1 MRCVRPGADQV
12 PEPGLARGVTF
23 HASDDVFAIRAL
35 PVPSNQG
42 YGQAMQCRSCHTS
55 RLPPAVESVRGRGD
69 IQMCSPTSQTG
80 GGRVHLSARTR
91 YADRHSSGESPS
103 VVGRSVAG
111 RISPVGPTVQRPQRG
126 AYRAQ
131 PGSEPA
137 AGLALVNL
145 TRTFGT
151 RTVVKGLTLTAGAG
165 QVVGLLGPNGC
176 GKSTTMK
183 MLGGVLAAT
192 SGTFTLDGVA
202 GGVGALG
209 VKARTGFIPDVGGLF
224 PRLSAWEHL
233 ELCARLFAVPN
244 WRVRG
249 AGLLAALDL
258 DGATH
263 ERAGEF
269 SHGMSRK
276 LSAAIALLPDAGLL
290 LADEPFDGVDLA
302 GIDSLCTL
310 FSRAAARGAVVVVS
324 THLLG
329 VAETLC
335 DQVHLVKAGSVLAAG
350 SPADLAGAG
359 SLAGAY
365 QRVLSAHQRL
375 GR

>member
-1 MRCVRPGADQV
+1 M
-12 PEPGLARGVTF
+12 VT
-23 HASDDVFAIRAL
+23 
-35 PVPSNQG
+35 
-42 YGQAMQCRSCHTS
+42 
-55 RLPPAVESVRGRGD
+55 SVGGRGD
-69 IQMCSPTSQTG
+69 IQVCATTSQAG
-80 GGRVHLSARTR
+80 AGRVHVSARTR
-91 YADRHSSGESPS
+91 YAERRSPLTSAS
-103 VVGRSVAG
+103 VVDRLLAG
-111 RISPVGPTVQRPQRG
+111 RVSPGDPAVDQPHRG
-126 AYRAQ
+126 AYPAQ
-131 PGSEPA
+131 LSSEPA
-137 AGLALVNL
+137 TGLALANL
-145 TRTFGT
+145 TRTFGA
-151 RTVVKGLTLTAGAG
+151 RTVVNGLTMTAHAG

-192 SGTFTLDGVA
+192 SGTFTLDGA
-202 GGVGALG
+202 LGGVGALG

-244 WRVRG
+244 WRMRG
-249 AGLLAALDL
+249 AGLLADLDL

-276 LSAAIALLPDAGLL
+276 LSAAIALLPGPGLL
-290 LADEPFDGVDLA
+290 LADEPFDGVDQA
-302 GIDSLCTL
+302 GVDSLCTL
-310 FSRAAARGAVVVVS
+310 FSGAAARGAVVLVS

-329 VAETLC
+329 VAESLC

-350 SPADLAGAG
+350 TPADLAGSG

-365 QRVLSAHQRL
+365 QRVLSARQHV

>member
-1 MRCVRPGADQV
+1 M
-12 PEPGLARGVTF
+12 LTF
-23 HASDDVFAIRAL
+23 HAGDDVLAIGAP
-35 PVPSNQG
+35 PVPSNEG
-42 YGQAMQCRSCHTS
+42 YGQAMPCRSYNTS
-55 RLPPAVESVRGRGD
+55 SLSPAVESVRGRGD
-69 IQMCSPTSQTG
+69 SQMCSLTSQTG
-80 GGRVHLSARTR
+80 GGRGHLSAHTR
-91 YADRHSSGESPS
+91 YAEARPPGESAS
-103 VVGRSVAG
+103 VAGRSVAG
-111 RISPVGPTVQRPQRG
+111 ARVPVGATIQRPQRG
-126 AYRAQ
+126 AYCAQ
-131 PGSEPA
+131 PGPEPA

-151 RTVVKGLTLTAGAG
+151 RTVVNGLTLTAGAG

-192 SGTFTLDGVA
+192 SGTFTLDGVR
-202 GGVGALG
+202 GGVGALD

-233 ELCARLFAVPN
+233 ELCARLFAVPD

-258 DGATH
+258 DAATH

-276 LSAAIALLPDAGLL
+276 LSAAIALLPDPRLL

-302 GIDSLCTL
+302 GIDSLCAL
-310 FSRAAARGAVVVVS
+310 FSRAAARGAVVLVS

-329 VAETLC
+329 VAESLC

-365 QRVLSAHQRL
+365 QRVLSAPQHLR
-375 GR
+375 

>member
-1 MRCVRPGADQV
+1 M
-12 PEPGLARGVTF
+12 VT
-23 HASDDVFAIRAL
+23 
-35 PVPSNQG
+35 
-42 YGQAMQCRSCHTS
+42 
-55 RLPPAVESVRGRGD
+55 SVGGRGD
-69 IQMCSPTSQTG
+69 IQVCATTSQAG
-80 GGRVHLSARTR
+80 AGRVHVSARTR
-91 YADRHSSGESPS
+91 YAERRSPLTSAS
-103 VVGRSVAG
+103 VVDRLLAG
-111 RISPVGPTVQRPQRG
+111 RVSPGDPAVDQPHRG
-126 AYRAQ
+126 AYPAQ
-131 PGSEPA
+131 LSSEPA
-137 AGLALVNL
+137 TGLALANL
-145 TRTFGT
+145 TRTFGA
-151 RTVVKGLTLTAGAG
+151 RTVVNGLTMTAHAG

-192 SGTFTLDGVA
+192 SGTFTLDGA
-202 GGVGALG
+202 LGGVGALG

-249 AGLLAALDL
+249 AGLLASLDL

-276 LSAAIALLPDAGLL
+276 LSAAIALLPGPGLL
-290 LADEPFDGVDLA
+290 LADEPFDGVDQA

-310 FSRAAARGAVVVVS
+310 FSGAAARGTVVLVS

-329 VAETLC
+329 VAESLC

-350 SPADLAGAG
+350 TPADLAGSG

-365 QRVLSAHQRL
+365 QRVLSARQHV

>member
-1 MRCVRPGADQV
+1 V
-12 PEPGLARGVTF
+12 VT
-23 HASDDVFAIRAL
+23 
-35 PVPSNQG
+35 
-42 YGQAMQCRSCHTS
+42 
-55 RLPPAVESVRGRGD
+55 SVGGRGD
-69 IQMCSPTSQTG
+69 IQVCATTSQAG
-80 GGRVHLSARTR
+80 AGRVHVSARTR
-91 YADRHSSGESPS
+91 YAERRSPLTSAS
-103 VVGRSVAG
+103 VVDRPLAG
-111 RISPVGPTVQRPQRG
+111 RVSPRDPAVDQPHRG

-131 PGSEPA
+131 LSSEPA
-137 AGLALVNL
+137 TGLALANL

-151 RTVVKGLTLTAGAG
+151 RTVVNGLTMTAHAG
-165 QVVGLLGPNGC
+165 QVVGLLGSNGC

-192 SGTFTLDGVA
+192 SGTFTLDGA
-202 GGVGALG
+202 LGGVGALG

-249 AGLLAALDL
+249 AGLLACLDL

-276 LSAAIALLPDAGLL
+276 LSAAIALLPGPDLL
-290 LADEPFDGVDLA
+290 LADEPFDGVDQA

-310 FSRAAARGAVVVVS
+310 FSGAAARGTVVLVS

-329 VAETLC
+329 VAESLC

-350 SPADLAGAG
+350 TPADLAGSG

-365 QRVLSAHQRL
+365 QRVLSARQHV

>member
-1 MRCVRPGADQV
+1 MPTD
-12 PEPGLARGVTF
+12 LAT
-23 HASDDVFAIRAL
+23 
-35 PVPSNQG
+35 
-42 YGQAMQCRSCHTS
+42 
-55 RLPPAVESVRGRGD
+55 
-69 IQMCSPTSQTG
+69 
-80 GGRVHLSARTR
+80 
-91 YADRHSSGESPS
+91 DR
-103 VVGRSVAG
+103 RN
-111 RISPVGPTVQRPQRG
+111 RG
-126 AYRAQ
+126 ARPAQ
-131 PGSEPA
+131 PRFEPA
-137 AGLALVNL
+137 AGLALSSL

-151 RTVVKGLTLTAGAG
+151 RTVVNGLTLTAGAG

-183 MLGGVLAAT
+183 MLGGVLSAT
-192 SGTFTLDGVA
+192 SGTFSLHGTP

-258 DGATH
+258 DNAMH
-263 ERAGEF
+263 ARAGEF

-276 LSAAIALLPDAGLL
+276 LSAAIALLPAPGLL
-290 LADEPFDGVDLA
+290 LADEPFDGVDA
-302 GIDSLCTL
+302 SGIDALCVL
-310 FSRAAARGAVVVVS
+310 FAGAAARGAVVLVS

-329 VAETLC
+329 VAESLC

-350 SPADLAGAG
+350 TPADLAGAG
-359 SLAGAY
+359 SLAGTY
-365 QRVLSAHQRL
+365 QRVLSTRQYA

>member
-1 MRCVRPGADQV
+1 MV
-12 PEPGLARGVTF
+12 P
-23 HASDDVFAIRAL
+23 
-35 PVPSNQG
+35 
-42 YGQAMQCRSCHTS
+42 
-55 RLPPAVESVRGRGD
+55 SVRGRGD
-69 IQMCSPTSQTG
+69 IQVCPTTSQAAV
-80 GGRVHLSARTR
+80 GRVQVNPRTKYAERRSPPASA
-91 YADRHSSGESPS
+91 G
-103 VVGRSVAG
+103 VVGRPVAA
-111 RISPVGPTVQRPQRG
+111 RVSPVNPAVDRPHRG
-126 AYRAQ
+126 AYPAQ

-137 AGLALVNL
+137 AGLALASL

-151 RTVVKGLTLTAGAG
+151 RTVVNGLTLTAGAG

-192 SGTFTLDGVA
+192 SGAFTLDGA
-202 GGVGALG
+202 PGGVGALG

-244 WRVRG
+244 WRILG

-276 LSAAIALLPDAGLL
+276 LSAAIALLPGPGLL
-290 LADEPFDGVDLA
+290 LADEPFDGVDQA

-310 FSRAAARGAVVVVS
+310 FSAAAARGTVVVVS

-329 VAETLC
+329 VAESLC
-335 DQVHLVKAGSVLAAG
+335 DQVHLVRAGSVLAVG
-350 SPADLAGAG
+350 TPADLAGAG

-365 QRVLSAHQRL
+365 QRVLSARQHA

>member
-1 MRCVRPGADQV
+1 MG
-12 PEPGLARGVTF
+12 G
-23 HASDDVFAIRAL
+23 IRAGAGTRDGDRWSPL
-35 PVPSNQG
+35 DSAGAVGSPAAGATSTTDRATDRPYGDAQATQPSLQ
-42 YGQAMQCRSCHTS
+42 
-55 RLPPAVESVRGRGD
+55 
-69 IQMCSPTSQTG
+69 
-80 GGRVHLSARTR
+80 
-91 YADRHSSGESPS
+91 
-103 VVGRSVAG
+103 
-111 RISPVGPTVQRPQRG
+111 
-126 AYRAQ
+126 
-131 PGSEPA
+131 PA
-137 AGLALVNL
+137 AGLSLSNL
-145 TRTFGT
+145 TRTFGA
-151 RTVVKGLTLTAGAG
+151 RTVVNGITLTAGAG

-192 SGTFTLDGVA
+192 SGTFTLDGTP

-233 ELCARLFAVPN
+233 ELCARLFAVPK
-244 WRVRG
+244 WRDRG
-249 AGLLAALDL
+249 AELLATLDL

-276 LSAAIALLPDAGLL
+276 LSAAIALLPAPGLL
-290 LADEPFDGVDLA
+290 LADEPFDGVDA
-302 GIDSLCTL
+302 SGIDALSEL
-310 FSRAAARGAVVVVS
+310 FAGAAARGAVVLVS

-329 VAETLC
+329 VAESLC

-350 SPADLAGAG
+350 TPADLAGAG

-365 QRVLSAHQRL
+365 QRVLSAARPYAV
-375 GR
+375 R

>member
-1 MRCVRPGADQV
+1 M
-12 PEPGLARGVTF
+12 VT
-23 HASDDVFAIRAL
+23 
-35 PVPSNQG
+35 
-42 YGQAMQCRSCHTS
+42 
-55 RLPPAVESVRGRGD
+55 SVRGRGD
-69 IQMCSPTSQTG
+69 IQVCSTTLQAG
-80 GGRVHLSARTR
+80 VGRVEVSARTT
-91 YADRHSSGESPS
+91 YAERRSPLDSAS
-103 VVGRSVAG
+103 VVDRPVAG
-111 RISPVGPTVQRPQRG
+111 RGSPVAPAVDRPHRG
-126 AYRAQ
+126 AYPAQ
-131 PGSEPA
+131 PSSEPA
-137 AGLALVNL
+137 AGLALADL

-151 RTVVKGLTLTAGAG
+151 RTVVNGLTLTAGAG
-165 QVVGLLGPNGC
+165 QVVGLLGSNGC

-192 SGTFTLDGVA
+192 SGTFTLDGA
-202 GGVGALG
+202 PGGVGALG

-244 WRVRG
+244 WRMRG
-249 AGLLAALDL
+249 AGLLADLDL

-276 LSAAIALLPDAGLL
+276 LSAAIALLPGPGLL
-290 LADEPFDGVDLA
+290 LADEPFDGVDQA
-302 GIDSLCTL
+302 GVDSLCTL
-310 FSRAAARGAVVVVS
+310 FSGAAARGAVVLVS

-329 VAETLC
+329 VAESLC

-350 SPADLAGAG
+350 TPADLAGSG

-365 QRVLSAHQRL
+365 QRVLSARQHA

>member
-1 MRCVRPGADQV
+1 V
-12 PEPGLARGVTF
+12 VT
-23 HASDDVFAIRAL
+23 
-35 PVPSNQG
+35 
-42 YGQAMQCRSCHTS
+42 
-55 RLPPAVESVRGRGD
+55 SVRGRGD
-69 IQMCSPTSQTG
+69 IQVCSTTLQAG
-80 GGRVHLSARTR
+80 VGRVQVSARTT
-91 YADRHSSGESPS
+91 YAERRSPLDSAS
-103 VVGRSVAG
+103 VVDRPVAG
-111 RISPVGPTVQRPQRG
+111 RGSPAAPAVDRPHRG
-126 AYRAQ
+126 AYPAQ
-131 PGSEPA
+131 PSPEPA
-137 AGLALVNL
+137 AGLALANL

-151 RTVVKGLTLTAGAG
+151 RTVVNGLTLTAGAG
-165 QVVGLLGPNGC
+165 QVAGLLGPNGC

-192 SGTFTLDGVA
+192 SGTFTLDGA
-202 GGVGALG
+202 PGGVGALG

-244 WRVRG
+244 WRMRG
-249 AGLLAALDL
+249 AGLLADLDL

-276 LSAAIALLPDAGLL
+276 LSAAIALLPGPGLL
-290 LADEPFDGVDLA
+290 LADEPFDGVDQA

-310 FSRAAARGAVVVVS
+310 FSGAAARGAVVLVS

-329 VAETLC
+329 VAESLC

-350 SPADLAGAG
+350 TPADLAGSG

-365 QRVLSAHQRL
+365 QRVLSARQHA

>member
-1 MRCVRPGADQV
+1 VRPSA
-12 PEPGLARGVTF
+12 
-23 HASDDVFAIRAL
+23 
-35 PVPSNQG
+35 
-42 YGQAMQCRSCHTS
+42 
-55 RLPPAVESVRGRGD
+55 RGRGD
-69 IQMCSPTSQTG
+69 PAVWSAASQG
-80 GGRVHLSARTR
+80 GVGRVRVGAGTR
-91 YADRHSSGESPS
+91 YGDRFSPLDS
-103 VVGRSVAG
+103 DRLVGRLAAG
-111 RISPVGPTVQRPQRG
+111 LTLPVDPTIDRRYRG
-126 AYRAQ
+126 AH
-131 PGSEPA
+131 PSKPSFEPA
-137 AGLALVNL
+137 AGLALSNL

-151 RTVVKGLTLTAGAG
+151 RTIVNGLTLTAGAG
-165 QVVGLLGPNGC
+165 QIVGLLGPNGC

-192 SGTFTLDGVA
+192 SGTFTLDGTP

-258 DGATH
+258 DSATH

-276 LSAAIALLPDAGLL
+276 LSAAIALLPAPGLL
-290 LADEPFDGVDLA
+290 LADEPFDGVDA
-302 GIDSLCTL
+302 SGIDALCAL
-310 FSRAAARGAVVVVS
+310 FAGAADRGAVVLIS
-324 THLLG
+324 THLLV
-329 VAETLC
+329 VAESLC
-335 DQVHLVKAGSVLAAG
+335 DQVYLVKAGSVLAAG
-350 SPADLAGAG
+350 TPADLAGAD
-359 SLAGAY
+359 SLAGTY
-365 QRVLSAHQRL
+365 ERVLSARQYA

>member
-1 MRCVRPGADQV
+1 MG
-12 PEPGLARGVTF
+12 G
-23 HASDDVFAIRAL
+23 IRAGAGTRNGDRWSPL
-35 PVPSNQG
+35 D
-42 YGQAMQCRSCHTS
+42 
-55 RLPPAVESVRGRGD
+55 SVG
-69 IQMCSPTSQTG
+69 
-80 GGRVHLSARTR
+80 A
-91 YADRHSSGESPS
+91 
-103 VVGRSVAG
+103 VGR
-111 RISPVGPTVQRPQRG
+111 
-126 AYRAQ
+126 
-131 PGSEPA
+131 PA
-137 AGLALVNL
+137 AGLTSTTDPATGRYRGALVTQPSLQPAAGLSLSNL
-145 TRTFGT
+145 TRTFGA
-151 RTVVKGLTLTAGAG
+151 RNVVDGLTLTASAG

-192 SGTFTLDGVA
+192 SGTFTLDGTP

-244 WRVRG
+244 WRDRG
-249 AGLLAALDL
+249 AELLAALDL

-276 LSAAIALLPDAGLL
+276 LSAAIALLPAPGLL
-290 LADEPFDGVDLA
+290 LADEPFDGVDA
-302 GIDSLCTL
+302 SGIDALSEL
-310 FSRAAARGAVVVVS
+310 FAGAAARGAVVLVS

-329 VAETLC
+329 VAESLC
-335 DQVHLVKAGSVLAAG
+335 DLVHLVKAGSVLAAG
-350 SPADLAGAG
+350 TPADLAGAG

-365 QRVLSAHQRL
+365 QRVLSAARPYAV
-375 GR
+375 R

>member
-1 MRCVRPGADQV
+1 M
-12 PEPGLARGVTF
+12 
-23 HASDDVFAIRAL
+23 
-35 PVPSNQG
+35 
-42 YGQAMQCRSCHTS
+42 
-55 RLPPAVESVRGRGD
+55 
-69 IQMCSPTSQTG
+69 
-80 GGRVHLSARTR
+80 
-91 YADRHSSGESPS
+91 
-103 VVGRSVAG
+103 
-111 RISPVGPTVQRPQRG
+111 
-126 AYRAQ
+126 
-131 PGSEPA
+131 
-137 AGLALVNL
+137 
-145 TRTFGT
+145 
-151 RTVVKGLTLTAGAG
+151 TAHAG
-165 QVVGLLGPNGC
+165 QVVGLLGSNGC

-192 SGTFTLDGVA
+192 SGTFTLDGA
-202 GGVGALG
+202 LGGVGALG

-249 AGLLAALDL
+249 AGLLACLDL

-276 LSAAIALLPDAGLL
+276 LSAAIALLPGPDLL
-290 LADEPFDGVDLA
+290 LADEPFDGVDQA

-310 FSRAAARGAVVVVS
+310 FSGAAARGTVVLVS

-329 VAETLC
+329 VAESLC

-350 SPADLAGAG
+350 TPADLAGSG

-365 QRVLSAHQRL
+365 QRVLSARQHV

>member
-1 MRCVRPGADQV
+1 V
-12 PEPGLARGVTF
+12 
-23 HASDDVFAIRAL
+23 
-35 PVPSNQG
+35 VPS
-42 YGQAMQCRSCHTS
+42 A
-55 RLPPAVESVRGRGD
+55 RGRGD
-69 IQMCSPTSQTG
+69 GRVWSATSQAGVGRVREGASTRDGDLCSP
-80 GGRVHLSARTR
+80 LDSAR
-91 YADRHSSGESPS
+91 A
-103 VVGRSVAG
+103 VGRPDAG
-111 RISPVGPTVQRPQRG
+111 RTLPTDPTTDRRNRG
-126 AYRAQ
+126 ARPAQ
-131 PGSEPA
+131 PRFEPA
-137 AGLALVNL
+137 AGLALSSL

-151 RTVVKGLTLTAGAG
+151 RTVVNGLTLTAGAG

-183 MLGGVLAAT
+183 MLGGVLSAT
-192 SGTFTLDGVA
+192 SGTFSLHGA
-202 GGVGALG
+202 PGGVGALG

-258 DGATH
+258 DNAMH
-263 ERAGEF
+263 ARAGEF

-276 LSAAIALLPDAGLL
+276 LSAAIALLPAPGLL
-290 LADEPFDGVDLA
+290 LADEPFDGVDA
-302 GIDSLCTL
+302 SGIDALCVL
-310 FSRAAARGAVVVVS
+310 FAGAAARGAVVLVS

-329 VAETLC
+329 VAESLC

-350 SPADLAGAG
+350 TPADLAGAG
-359 SLAGAY
+359 SLAGTY
-365 QRVLSAHQRL
+365 QRVLSTRQYD

>member
-1 MRCVRPGADQV
+1 
-12 PEPGLARGVTF
+12 
-23 HASDDVFAIRAL
+23 
-35 PVPSNQG
+35 
-42 YGQAMQCRSCHTS
+42 
-55 RLPPAVESVRGRGD
+55 
-69 IQMCSPTSQTG
+69 
-80 GGRVHLSARTR
+80 
-91 YADRHSSGESPS
+91 
-103 VVGRSVAG
+103 
-111 RISPVGPTVQRPQRG
+111 
-126 AYRAQ
+126 
-131 PGSEPA
+131 
-137 AGLALVNL
+137 LALVNL

-151 RTVVKGLTLTAGAG
+151 RTVVKGLTLTAGGG

-192 SGTFTLDGVA
+192 SGTFTFDGVP

-258 DGATH
+258 DAATH

-276 LSAAIALLPDAGLL
+276 LSAAIALLPDPGLL

-329 VAETLC
+329 VAESLC
-335 DQVHLVKAGSVLAAG
+335 DQVHLVRAGSVLAAG

-365 QRVLSAHQRL
+365 QRVLSPRQRV

>member
-1 MRCVRPGADQV
+1 MGGVRGGA
-12 PEPGLARGVTF
+12 GTRYGAR
-23 HASDDVFAIRAL
+23 D
-35 PVPSNQG
+35 
-42 YGQAMQCRSCHTS
+42 S
-55 RLPPAVESVRGRGD
+55 RLGSAGAVRKSAAGLTLPADPATDRRYRGAPAT
-69 IQMCSPTSQTG
+69 Q
-80 GGRVHLSARTR
+80 
-91 YADRHSSGESPS
+91 PS
-103 VVGRSVAG
+103 VK
-111 RISPVGPTVQRPQRG
+111 
-126 AYRAQ
+126 
-131 PGSEPA
+131 PA
-137 AGLALVNL
+137 AGLALSKL

-151 RTVVKGLTLTAGAG
+151 RTVVNGLTLTVGAG

-192 SGTFTLDGVA
+192 SGTFSLDGTP

-244 WRVRG
+244 WRDRG
-249 AGLLAALDL
+249 VELLAALDL

-276 LSAAIALLPDAGLL
+276 LSAAIALLPAPGLL
-290 LADEPFDGVDLA
+290 LADEPFDGVDA
-302 GIDSLCTL
+302 SGIDALSTL
-310 FSRAAARGAVVVVS
+310 FAGAAARGAVVLVS
-324 THLLG
+324 THMLG
-329 VAETLC
+329 VAESLC
-335 DQVHLVKAGSVLAAG
+335 DQVHLVKSGSVLAAG
-350 SPADLAGAG
+350 TPADLAGGG

-365 QRVLSAHQRL
+365 QRVLSAARQHAVR
-375 GR
+375 

>member
-1 MRCVRPGADQV
+1 MRG
-12 PEPGLARGVTF
+12 
-23 HASDDVFAIRAL
+23 
-35 PVPSNQG
+35 G
-42 YGQAMQCRSCHTS
+42 YA
-55 RLPPAVESVRGRGD
+55 
-69 IQMCSPTSQTG
+69 
-80 GGRVHLSARTR
+80 
-91 YADRHSSGESPS
+91 
-103 VVGRSVAG
+103 
-111 RISPVGPTVQRPQRG
+111 
-126 AYRAQ
+126 AQ
-131 PGSEPA
+131 PGSDPV
-137 AGLALVNL
+137 AGLALASL
-145 TRTFGT
+145 TRTFGS
-151 RTVVKGLTLTAGAG
+151 RSVVNGLTLTAGAG

-176 GKSTTMK
+176 GKSTTLK

-192 SGTFTLDGVA
+192 SGTFTLDGA
-202 GGVGALG
+202 PGGVGALG

-276 LSAAIALLPDAGLL
+276 LSAAIALLPGPGLL

-302 GIDSLCTL
+302 GIDALCAL
-310 FSRAAARGAVVVVS
+310 FSGAAARGAVVLVS

-329 VAETLC
+329 VAESLC

-359 SLAGAY
+359 SLARAY
-365 QRVLSAHQRL
+365 QRVQSARQHV
-375 GR
+375 G